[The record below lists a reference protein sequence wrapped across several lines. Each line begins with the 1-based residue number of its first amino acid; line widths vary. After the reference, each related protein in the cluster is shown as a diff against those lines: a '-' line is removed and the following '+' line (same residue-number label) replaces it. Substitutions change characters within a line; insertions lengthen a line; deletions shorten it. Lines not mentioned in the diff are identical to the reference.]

1 MADKQKK
8 CVKVPVVM
16 QMEAL
21 ECGAACLTMIMAY
34 YKKWVPL
41 EQVRVDCGVSRDGSK
56 ASNMAKAAG
65 VYGLQVKAHR
75 YSVESVCTKVSYP
88 AIIHW
93 NFNHFVVLN
102 GFKRGKAIINDPARG
117 VVEISPEEFDK
128 SFTGVCLEFEPGEKF
143 VADGK
148 KESVIEFAKK
158 RLQGSKLSIVF
169 VMMTT
174 VLTAFVS
181 LLTPV
186 FSRIFTDN
194 ILTGQN
200 TQWLSNFLAFL
211 AVIILF
217 LLVVGMINEIYIY
230 KIKGKMA
237 IVSNSSFIWHTLHL
251 PMTFF
256 SQRMA
261 GDIASRQLLNDDIAE
276 TLVGRIAPM
285 LINMMLLIFYL
296 IIMLRYSVVLS
307 LVGFA
312 AIAVNL
318 VLANIIS
325 QKRIHITRTQM
336 RDQGKLDASTVSGI
350 EMIETIKSAGAE
362 SGFFERWSGFQASLN
377 KAKVEFALTNQFL
390 GGIPALVQQLSGIII
405 LALGVWMIIKGNFTV
420 GMLLAF
426 QSYMTQF
433 LMPVNDL
440 LETGQKLQ
448 EMRTSM
454 ERVDD
459 VMKYKE
465 DVVFSS
471 IKNTDEVFEK
481 LDGSMEFRN
490 VTFGYS
496 RLEEPLLKDF
506 NLTLKSGSKVALVGS
521 SGCGKST
528 IAKLACGLYE
538 PWSGEILFQGKPMKD
553 IPKEIFNSSLSV
565 VDQDITMF
573 EDSISDNIK
582 MWDKSIEDFEM
593 IMAAR
598 DAQIHSDIMTRK
610 GGYGHQVSEGGKNF
624 SGGQR
629 QRFEIARV
637 LAQDP
642 TIAILDEATSA
653 LDAKTEYEVVKA
665 IQKRGITCIIVAHRL
680 STIRDC
686 DEIIVL
692 DHGRVMERGTHEEL
706 YQLNGYYTRLITTE

>member
-8 CVKVPVVM
+8 CVKVPVIM

-21 ECGAACLTMIMAY
+21 ECGAACMTMVMAY

-65 VYGLQVKAHR
+65 AYGLQVKAHR
-75 YSVESVCTKVSYP
+75 YSVASVRTKVTYP

-93 NFNHFVVLN
+93 NFNHFVVLD

-128 SFTGVCLEFEPGEKF
+128 SFTGVCLEFEPCENF
-143 VADGK
+143 AADGK
-148 KESVIEFAKK
+148 KESVLKFAKK

-181 LLTPV
+181 LLIPV

-200 TQWLSNFLAFL
+200 TQWLSDFLAFL

-285 LINMMLLIFYL
+285 LINMVLLIFYL

-325 QKRIHITRTQM
+325 QKRIHITRTKM

-350 EMIETIKSAGAE
+350 EMIETIKAAGAE
-362 SGFFERWSGFQASLN
+362 SGFFERWSGFQASVN
-377 KAKVEFALTNQFL
+377 KAKVEFTLTNQFL

-465 DVVFSS
+465 DIVFSS
-471 IKNTDEVFEK
+471 IQNTDDVFEK
-481 LDGSMEFRN
+481 LDGSVEFRN

-506 NLTLKSGSKVALVGS
+506 NLTVKSGSKVALVGS

-538 PWSGEILFQGKPMKD
+538 PWSGEILFQGKPMKA
-553 IPKEIFNSSLSV
+553 IPKEIFNASLSV

-573 EDSISDNIK
+573 EDSIADNIK

-593 IMAAR
+593 IIAAR
-598 DAQIHSDIMTRK
+598 DAQIHSDIMMRK
-610 GGYGHQVSEGGKNF
+610 GGYGHPVSEGGKNF

-706 YQLNGYYTRLITTE
+706 YHLNGYYTRLITTE

>member
-8 CVKVPVVM
+8 CVKVPVIM

-21 ECGAACLTMIMAY
+21 ECGAACMTMVMAY

-65 VYGLQVKAHR
+65 AYGLQVKAHR
-75 YSVESVCTKVSYP
+75 YSVASVRTKVTYP

-93 NFNHFVVLN
+93 NFNHFVVLD

-128 SFTGVCLEFEPGEKF
+128 SFTGVCLEFEPCENF
-143 VADGK
+143 AADGK
-148 KESVIEFAKK
+148 KESVLEFAKK

-181 LLTPV
+181 LLIPV

-194 ILTGQN
+194 ILIGQN
-200 TQWLSNFLAFL
+200 TQWLSDFLAFL

-285 LINMMLLIFYL
+285 LINMVLLIFYL

-325 QKRIHITRTQM
+325 QKRIHITRTRM

-350 EMIETIKSAGAE
+350 EMIETIKAAGAE
-362 SGFFERWSGFQASLN
+362 SGFFERWSGFQASVN

-471 IKNTDEVFEK
+471 IQNTDDVFEK
-481 LDGSMEFRN
+481 LDGSVEFRN

-506 NLTLKSGSKVALVGS
+506 NLTVKSGSKVALVGS

-538 PWSGEILFQGKPMKD
+538 PWSGEILFQGKPMKA
-553 IPKEIFNSSLSV
+553 IPKEIFNASLSV

-573 EDSISDNIK
+573 EDSIADNIK

-593 IMAAR
+593 IIAAR
-598 DAQIHSDIMTRK
+598 DAQIHSDIMMRK
-610 GGYGHQVSEGGKNF
+610 GGYGHPVSEGGKNF

-653 LDAKTEYEVVKA
+653 LDSKTEYEVVKA

-706 YQLNGYYTRLITTE
+706 YHLNGYYTRLITTE

>member
-65 VYGLQVKAHR
+65 AYGLQVKAHR

-93 NFNHFVVLN
+93 NFNHFVVLD

-128 SFTGVCLEFEPGEKF
+128 SFTGVCLEFVPGEQF

>member
-1 MADKQKK
+1 MSENRKR
-8 CVKVPVVM
+8 CVKVPVIM

-21 ECGAACLTMIMAY
+21 ECGAACLDMIMAY

-56 ASNMAKAAG
+56 ASNIVKAARA
-65 VYGLQVKAHR
+65 YGLQIKAHR
-75 YSVESVCTKVSYP
+75 YGMQAVQNNVSYP

-102 GFKRGKAIINDPARG
+102 GFKGNKAILNDPARG
-117 VVEISPEEFDK
+117 HVEIPMEEFDK
-128 SFTGVCLEFEPGEKF
+128 SFTGVCLEFEPGEGF
-143 VADGK
+143 AADGRK
-148 KESVIEFAKK
+148 DSVLKFAAK
-158 RLQGSKLSIVF
+158 RLHGSTLAIVF
-169 VMMTT
+169 VMLTT

-181 LLTPV
+181 LLTPA
-186 FSRIFTDN
+186 FSRIFTDY
-194 ILTGQN
+194 ILTGQSLD
-200 TQWLSNFLAFL
+200 WLTTFLVLIA
-211 AVIILF
+211 AVILF
-217 LLVVGMINEIYIY
+217 LFISGIMNEVYIY
-230 KIKGKMA
+230 KIKGKMS
-237 IVSNSSFIWHTLHL
+237 IVSNTSFMWHTLHL
-251 PMTFF
+251 PMNFF

-261 GDIASRQLLNDDIAE
+261 GDIANRQLLNDEIAE
-276 TLVGRIAPM
+276 TMVARIAPV
-285 LINMMLLIFYL
+285 LINMGLLIFYMF
-296 IIMLRYSVVLS
+296 IMLRYNVVLS
-307 LVGFA
+307 LVGFTTIA
-312 AIAVNL
+312 MNLLLAI
-318 VLANIIS
+318 IIS
-325 QKRIHITRTQM
+325 KKRIHITRIQM

-350 EMIETIKSAGAE
+350 EMIETIKAAGAE
-362 SGFFERWSGFQASLN
+362 NGFFERWSGFQASVN
-377 KAKVEFALTNQFL
+377 KAKVDFALTNQFL
-390 GGIPALVQQLSGIII
+390 GGIPAMVQQLSGIVI
-405 LALGVWMIIKGNFTV
+405 LALGVWMIINGNFTV

-433 LMPVNDL
+433 LTPVNDL

-454 ERVDD
+454 ERVED

-465 DVVFSS
+465 DQILSPVQD
-471 IKNTDEVFEK
+471 TQEVFKK
-481 LDGSMEFRN
+481 LDGSIEFHN

-496 RLEEPLLKDF
+496 KLEEPLLKDF
-506 NLTLKSGSKVALVGS
+506 NLTLKRGTKVALVGS

-538 PWSGEILFQGKPMKD
+538 PWSGEILFQGKSLKE
-553 IPKEIFNSSLSV
+553 IPKEVFNSSLAV

-573 EDSISDNIK
+573 EDSIADNIK

-593 IMAAR
+593 MIAAR

-610 GGYGHQVSEGGKNF
+610 GGYNHMVSEGGSNF

-665 IQKRGITCIIVAHRL
+665 IQDRGITCIIVAHRL

-686 DEIIVL
+686 DEIVVL
-692 DHGRVMERGTHEEL
+692 DHGKVMERGTHEQL
-706 YQLNGYYTRLITTE
+706 FQLNGYYTRLITTE

>member
-1 MADKQKK
+1 MSDNRKR
-8 CVKVPVVM
+8 CVKVPVIM

-21 ECGAACLTMIMAY
+21 ECGAACLDMIMAY
-34 YKKWVPL
+34 HRKWVPL

-56 ASNMAKAAG
+56 ASNMVKAAKA
-65 VYGLQVKAHR
+65 YGLQVKAHR
-75 YSVESVCTKVSYP
+75 YGMDAVQNKVSYP

-102 GFKRGKAIINDPARG
+102 GFKGNKAILNDPARG
-117 VVEISPEEFDK
+117 QVEISMEEFDK
-128 SFTGVCLEFEPGEKF
+128 SFTGICLEFEPSDTF
-143 VADGK
+143 VQDGK
-148 KESVIEFAKK
+148 KDSVLKFAAK
-158 RLQGSKLSIVF
+158 RLHGSSLSIVF
-169 VMMTT
+169 VMLTT
-174 VLTAFVS
+174 TLTAFIS

-186 FSRIFTDN
+186 FSRVFTDY
-194 ILTGQN
+194 ILTGQSLG
-200 TQWLSNFLAFL
+200 WLSNFLAFM
-211 AVIILF
+211 AAAIVF
-217 LLVVGMINEIYIY
+217 LLIAGIINEVYIY
-230 KIKGKMA
+230 KIKGKMS
-237 IVSNSSFIWHTLHL
+237 IVSNTSFMWHTLHL
-251 PMTFF
+251 PMNFF
-256 SQRMA
+256 AQRMA
-261 GDIASRQLLNDDIAE
+261 GDIASRQLLNDEIAE
-276 TLVGRIAPM
+276 TLVARIAPV
-285 LINMMLLIFYL
+285 LINMGLLVFYMV
-296 IIMLRYSVVLS
+296 IMLRYNVVLS

-312 AIAVNL
+312 TIAINL
-318 VLANIIS
+318 LLATIIS
-325 QKRIHITRTQM
+325 KKRIHITRTQM
-336 RDQGKLDASTVSGI
+336 RDQGKMDASTVSGI
-350 EMIETIKSAGAE
+350 EMIETIKAAGAE
-362 SGFFERWSGFQASLN
+362 NGFFERWSGFQASVN
-377 KAKVEFALTNQFL
+377 KAKVDFALTNQFL
-390 GGIPALVQQLSGIII
+390 GGIPAMIQQLSSIII

-433 LMPVNDL
+433 LTPVNDL

-459 VMKYKE
+459 VMKYKKDGIVLPIQDTQE
-465 DVVFSS
+465 
-471 IKNTDEVFEK
+471 IFEK
-481 LDGSMEFRN
+481 LDGSMEFCN
-490 VTFGYS
+490 ITFGYS
-496 RLEEPLLKDF
+496 KLEEPLLKDF
-506 NLTLKSGSKVALVGS
+506 NLSLKRGSKVALVGS

-538 PWSGEILFQGKPMKD
+538 PWSGEITFQGRPLGE
-553 IPKEIFNSSLSV
+553 IPKEIFNSSLAV

-573 EDSISDNIK
+573 EDSIADNIK

-593 IMAAR
+593 IIAAR

-610 GGYGHQVSEGGKNF
+610 GGYSHMVSEGGANF

-665 IQKRGITCIIVAHRL
+665 IQDRGITCIIVAHRL

-692 DHGRVMERGTHEEL
+692 DHGRVMERGTHEQL
-706 YQLNGYYTRLITTE
+706 LQLNGYYTRLITTE

>member
-8 CVKVPVVM
+8 CVKVPVIM

-21 ECGAACLTMIMAY
+21 ECGAACLTMVMAY

-65 VYGLQVKAHR
+65 AYGLQVKAHR
-75 YSVESVCTKVSYP
+75 YSVASVRTKVTYP

-93 NFNHFVVLN
+93 NFNHFVVLD

-128 SFTGVCLEFEPGEKF
+128 SFTGVCLEFEPCENF
-143 VADGK
+143 AADGK
-148 KESVIEFAKK
+148 KESVLEFAKK

-181 LLTPV
+181 LLIPV

-200 TQWLSNFLAFL
+200 TQWLSDFLAFL

-285 LINMMLLIFYL
+285 LINMVLLIFYL

-325 QKRIHITRTQM
+325 QKRIHITRTKM

-350 EMIETIKSAGAE
+350 EMIETIKAAGAE
-362 SGFFERWSGFQASLN
+362 SGFFERWSGFQASVN
-377 KAKVEFALTNQFL
+377 KAKVEFTLTNQFL

-465 DVVFSS
+465 DIVFSS
-471 IKNTDEVFEK
+471 IQNTDDVFEK
-481 LDGSMEFRN
+481 LDGSVEFRN

-506 NLTLKSGSKVALVGS
+506 NLTVKSGSKVALVGS

-538 PWSGEILFQGKPMKD
+538 PWSGEILFQGKPMKA
-553 IPKEIFNSSLSV
+553 IPKEIFNASLSV

-573 EDSISDNIK
+573 EDSIADNIK

-593 IMAAR
+593 IIAAR
-598 DAQIHSDIMTRK
+598 DAQIHSDIMMRK
-610 GGYGHQVSEGGKNF
+610 GGYGHPVSEGGKNF

-706 YQLNGYYTRLITTE
+706 YHLNGYYTRLITTE

>member
-65 VYGLQVKAHR
+65 AYGLQVKAHR

-128 SFTGVCLEFEPGEKF
+128 SFTGVCLEFDPGEQF

-261 GDIASRQLLNDDIAE
+261 GDIASRQFLNDDIAE

>member
-8 CVKVPVVM
+8 CVKVPVIM

-21 ECGAACLTMIMAY
+21 ECGAACMTMVMAY

-65 VYGLQVKAHR
+65 AYGLQVKAHR
-75 YSVESVCTKVSYP
+75 YSVASVRTKVTYP

-93 NFNHFVVLN
+93 NFNHFVVLD

-128 SFTGVCLEFEPGEKF
+128 SFTGVCLEFEPCENF
-143 VADGK
+143 AADGK
-148 KESVIEFAKK
+148 KESVLEFAKK

-181 LLTPV
+181 LLIPV

-200 TQWLSNFLAFL
+200 TQWLSDFLAFL

-285 LINMMLLIFYL
+285 LINMVLLIFYL

-325 QKRIHITRTQM
+325 QKRIHITRTKM

-350 EMIETIKSAGAE
+350 EMIETIKAAGAE
-362 SGFFERWSGFQASLN
+362 SGFFERWSGFQASVN
-377 KAKVEFALTNQFL
+377 KAKVEFTLTNQFL

-465 DVVFSS
+465 DIVFSS
-471 IKNTDEVFEK
+471 IQNTDDVFEK
-481 LDGSMEFRN
+481 LDGSVEFRN

-506 NLTLKSGSKVALVGS
+506 NLTVKSGSKVALVGS

-538 PWSGEILFQGKPMKD
+538 PWSGEILFQGKPMKA
-553 IPKEIFNSSLSV
+553 IPKEIFNASLSV

-573 EDSISDNIK
+573 EDSIADNIK

-593 IMAAR
+593 IIAAR
-598 DAQIHSDIMTRK
+598 DAQIHSDIMMRK
-610 GGYGHQVSEGGKNF
+610 GGYGHPVSEGGKNF

-706 YQLNGYYTRLITTE
+706 YHLNGYYTRLITTE

>member
-8 CVKVPVVM
+8 CVKVPVIM

-21 ECGAACLTMIMAY
+21 ECGAACMTMVMAY

-65 VYGLQVKAHR
+65 AYGLQVKAHR
-75 YSVESVCTKVSYP
+75 YSVASVRTKVTYP

-93 NFNHFVVLN
+93 NFNHFVVLD

-128 SFTGVCLEFEPGEKF
+128 SFTGVCLEFEPCENF
-143 VADGK
+143 AADGK
-148 KESVIEFAKK
+148 KESVLEFAKK

-181 LLTPV
+181 LLIPV

-200 TQWLSNFLAFL
+200 TQWLSDFLAFL

-285 LINMMLLIFYL
+285 LINMVLLIFYL

-325 QKRIHITRTQM
+325 QKRIHITRTRM

-350 EMIETIKSAGAE
+350 EMIETIKAAGAE
-362 SGFFERWSGFQASLN
+362 SGFFERWSGFQASVN

-465 DVVFSS
+465 DIVFSS
-471 IKNTDEVFEK
+471 IQNTDDVFEK
-481 LDGSMEFRN
+481 LDGSVEFRN

-506 NLTLKSGSKVALVGS
+506 NLTVKSGSKVALVGS

-538 PWSGEILFQGKPMKD
+538 PWSGEILFQGKPMKA
-553 IPKEIFNSSLSV
+553 IPKDIFNASLSV

-573 EDSISDNIK
+573 EDSIADNIK

-593 IMAAR
+593 IIAAR
-598 DAQIHSDIMTRK
+598 DAQIHSDIMMRK
-610 GGYGHQVSEGGKNF
+610 GGYGHPVSEGGKNF

-706 YQLNGYYTRLITTE
+706 YHLNGYYTRLITTE

>member
-65 VYGLQVKAHR
+65 AYGLQVKAHR

-128 SFTGVCLEFEPGEKF
+128 SFTGVCLEFDPGEQF

>member
-8 CVKVPVVM
+8 CVKVPVIM

-65 VYGLQVKAHR
+65 AYGLQVKAHR
-75 YSVESVCTKVSYP
+75 YSVESVRSKVTYP

-93 NFNHFVVLN
+93 NFNHFVVLD

-128 SFTGVCLEFEPGEKF
+128 AFTGVCLEFEPGGQF

-148 KESVIEFAKK
+148 KESVLEFARK
-158 RLQGSKLSIVF
+158 RMQGSKLSIVF

-200 TQWLSNFLAFL
+200 TQWLSGFLAFL
-211 AVIILF
+211 AVIIVF

-285 LINMMLLIFYL
+285 LINMVLLIFYL

-336 RDQGKLDASTVSGI
+336 RDQGKLNASTVSGI
-350 EMIETIKSAGAE
+350 EMIETIKAAGAE
-362 SGFFERWSGFQASLN
+362 SGFFERWSGFQASVN

-390 GGIPALVQQLSGIII
+390 GGIPALVQQLSGVII

-471 IKNTDEVFEK
+471 IKNTDDVFEK
-481 LDGSMEFRN
+481 LDGSVEFRN

-506 NLTLKSGSKVALVGS
+506 NLSVKSGSKVALVGS

-538 PWSGEILFQGKPMKD
+538 PWSGEILFQGKTMKD

-573 EDSISDNIK
+573 EDSIGDNIK

-593 IMAAR
+593 IIAAR
-598 DAQIHSDIMTRK
+598 DAQIHTDIMTRK
-610 GGYGHQVSEGGKNF
+610 GGYGHSVSEGGKNF

-706 YQLNGYYTRLITTE
+706 YHLNGYYTRLITTE

>member
-1 MADKQKK
+1 M
-8 CVKVPVVM
+8 
-16 QMEAL
+16 
-21 ECGAACLTMIMAY
+21 
-34 YKKWVPL
+34 
-41 EQVRVDCGVSRDGSK
+41 
-56 ASNMAKAAG
+56 
-65 VYGLQVKAHR
+65 
-75 YSVESVCTKVSYP
+75 
-88 AIIHW
+88 
-93 NFNHFVVLN
+93 
-102 GFKRGKAIINDPARG
+102 
-117 VVEISPEEFDK
+117 
-128 SFTGVCLEFEPGEKF
+128 
-143 VADGK
+143 
-148 KESVIEFAKK
+148 
-158 RLQGSKLSIVF
+158 
-169 VMMTT
+169 
-174 VLTAFVS
+174 
-181 LLTPV
+181 
-186 FSRIFTDN
+186 
-194 ILTGQN
+194 
-200 TQWLSNFLAFL
+200 
-211 AVIILF
+211 AVIIVF

-285 LINMMLLIFYL
+285 LINMVLLIFYL

-336 RDQGKLDASTVSGI
+336 RDQGKLNASTVSGI
-350 EMIETIKSAGAE
+350 EMIETIKAAGAE
-362 SGFFERWSGFQASLN
+362 SGYFERWSGFQASVN

-390 GGIPALVQQLSGIII
+390 GGIPALVQQLSGVII

-471 IKNTDEVFEK
+471 IKNTDDVFEK
-481 LDGSMEFRN
+481 LDGSVEFRN

-506 NLTLKSGSKVALVGS
+506 NLSVKSGSKVALVGS

-538 PWSGEILFQGKPMKD
+538 PWSGEILFQGKTMKD

-573 EDSISDNIK
+573 EDSIGDNIK

-593 IMAAR
+593 IIAAR
-598 DAQIHSDIMTRK
+598 DAQIHTDIMTRK
-610 GGYGHQVSEGGKNF
+610 GGYGHSVSEGGKNF

-706 YQLNGYYTRLITTE
+706 YHLNGYYTRLITTE

>member
-65 VYGLQVKAHR
+65 AYGLQVKAHR

-93 NFNHFVVLN
+93 NFNHFVVLD

-128 SFTGVCLEFEPGEKF
+128 SFTGVCLEFEPGEQF

>member
-8 CVKVPVVM
+8 CVKVPVIM

-21 ECGAACLTMIMAY
+21 ECGAACLTMVMAY

-65 VYGLQVKAHR
+65 AYGLQVKAHR
-75 YSVESVCTKVSYP
+75 YSVASVRTKVTYP

-93 NFNHFVVLN
+93 NFNHFVVLD
-102 GFKRGKAIINDPARG
+102 GFKRGKVIINDPARG

-128 SFTGVCLEFEPGEKF
+128 SFTGVCLEFEPCEHF
-143 VADGK
+143 AADGK
-148 KESVIEFAKK
+148 KESVLEFAKK

-200 TQWLSNFLAFL
+200 TQWLSDFLAFL
-211 AVIILF
+211 AVIIVF

-285 LINMMLLIFYL
+285 LINMVLLIFYL

-325 QKRIHITRTQM
+325 QKRIHITRTRM

-350 EMIETIKSAGAE
+350 EMIETIKAAGAE
-362 SGFFERWSGFQASLN
+362 SGFFERWSGFQASVN

-471 IKNTDEVFEK
+471 IQNTDDVFEK
-481 LDGSMEFRN
+481 LDGSVEFRN

-506 NLTLKSGSKVALVGS
+506 NLTVKSGSKVALVGS

-538 PWSGEILFQGKPMKD
+538 PWSGEILFQGKPMKA
-553 IPKEIFNSSLSV
+553 IPKEIFNASLSV

-573 EDSISDNIK
+573 EDSIADNIK

-593 IMAAR
+593 IIAAR
-598 DAQIHSDIMTRK
+598 DAQIHSDIMMRK
-610 GGYGHQVSEGGKNF
+610 GGYGHPVSEGGKNF

-706 YQLNGYYTRLITTE
+706 YHLNGYYTRLITTE

>member
-1 MADKQKK
+1 VADKQKK

-65 VYGLQVKAHR
+65 AYGLQVKAHR

-128 SFTGVCLEFEPGEKF
+128 SFTGVCLEFEPGEQF

>member
-65 VYGLQVKAHR
+65 AYGLQVKAHR

-93 NFNHFVVLN
+93 NFNHFVVLD

-128 SFTGVCLEFEPGEKF
+128 SFTGVCLEFEPGEQF

-538 PWSGEILFQGKPMKD
+538 PWSGEILFQSKPMKD

>member
-65 VYGLQVKAHR
+65 AYGLQVKAHR

-128 SFTGVCLEFEPGEKF
+128 SFTGVCLEFEPGEQF

>member
-1 MADKQKK
+1 MAVKQKK
-8 CVKVPVVM
+8 CVKVPVIM

-65 VYGLQVKAHR
+65 AYGLQVKAHR
-75 YSVESVCTKVSYP
+75 YSVESVRTKVTYP
-88 AIIHW
+88 AVIHW
-93 NFNHFVVLN
+93 NFNHFVVLD

-128 SFTGVCLEFEPGEKF
+128 SFTGVCLEFEPGEQF

-148 KESVIEFAKK
+148 KESVLEFAKK
-158 RLQGSKLSIVF
+158 RLQGSKASIVF

-186 FSRIFTDN
+186 FARIFTDN

-200 TQWLSNFLAFL
+200 TQWMSNFLAFL
-211 AVIILF
+211 AVITIF

-285 LINMMLLIFYL
+285 LINMVLLIFYL

-307 LVGFA
+307 FVGFA
-312 AIAVNL
+312 AIGVNL

-336 RDQGKLDASTVSGI
+336 RDQGKLDDSTVSGI
-350 EMIETIKSAGAE
+350 EMIETIKAAGAE
-362 SGFFERWSGFQASLN
+362 SGFFERWSGFQASVN

-471 IKNTDEVFEK
+471 IRNTEDVFEK
-481 LDGSMEFRN
+481 LDGSVEFRN

-506 NLTLKSGSKVALVGS
+506 NLTVKSGSKVALVGS

-553 IPKEIFNSSLSV
+553 IPKEVFNSSLSV

-573 EDSISDNIK
+573 EDSIADNIK

-593 IMAAR
+593 IIAAR

-610 GGYGHQVSEGGKNF
+610 GGYGHAVSEGGKNF

-686 DEIIVL
+686 DEIVVL

-706 YQLNGYYTRLITTE
+706 YQLGGYYTRLITTE

>member
-598 DAQIHSDIMTRK
+598 DAQIHSDKKRR
-610 GGYGHQVSEGGKNF
+610 VRS
-624 SGGQR
+624 SGFR
-629 QRFEIARV
+629 
-637 LAQDP
+637 
-642 TIAILDEATSA
+642 
-653 LDAKTEYEVVKA
+653 
-665 IQKRGITCIIVAHRL
+665 RG
-680 STIRDC
+680 
-686 DEIIVL
+686 
-692 DHGRVMERGTHEEL
+692 
-706 YQLNGYYTRLITTE
+706 